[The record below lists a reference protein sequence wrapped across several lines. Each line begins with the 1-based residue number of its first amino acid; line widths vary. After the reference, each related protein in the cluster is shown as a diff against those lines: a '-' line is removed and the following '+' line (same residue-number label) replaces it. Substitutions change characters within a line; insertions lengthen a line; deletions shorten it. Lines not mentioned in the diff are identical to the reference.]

1 MDIKGIDLKNLDVV
15 EIEQLRSLWKA
26 KGIEKQ
32 KDSISSIQKITREHW
47 LPVSYGQQRLWFLT
61 QLDGDASL
69 AYHIP
74 FALHLHGP
82 LSTSVLRRSL
92 NAVWARHEALRTIL
106 SSSEG
111 QPYAELLPSEMG
123 MPLIEHDLR
132 HVANAGQHLDHVC
145 KEAAHKCFDLSRG
158 PLIRG
163 HLIHLSDCE
172 YIFILIQHHI
182 ISDGWSIGVIIRDLD
197 ILYRAFRQGE
207 ADPLPTLEIQYPD
220 YAAWQRQ
227 WFTSDRFSIQADYW
241 RRILTDAPILSTL
254 PTDRPR
260 PPQQSFDGAR
270 VSVQLDASLT
280 QGLKHLSQKHGTTLF
295 MTLMAAWAAV
305 LMRLSGQHDLVI
317 GTPTANRNRTEV
329 EPLAG
334 FFVNVLA
341 LRIDLS
347 GDPTLAELLV
357 RVRQAILAAQDHQ
370 DLPFEKVV
378 EIAQPPRSLSYT
390 PLFQVM
396 FAWQNNEHG
405 TFDLADLRAEPFDI
419 AFDHVKFDLELH
431 LHENDG
437 IVAGVLNYATALFD
451 AATIERHKGYL
462 LAMLRAMVA
471 DAAQSVSRI
480 DLIAP
485 AERTLLLETWN
496 QTEAPYPHDL
506 CIH

>member
-1 MDIKGIDLKNLDVV
+1 
-15 EIEQLRSLWKA
+15 
-26 KGIEKQ
+26 
-32 KDSISSIQKITREHW
+32 
-47 LPVSYGQQRLWFLT
+47 
-61 QLDGDASL
+61 
-69 AYHIP
+69 
-74 FALHLHGP
+74 
-82 LSTSVLRRSL
+82 
-92 NAVWARHEALRTIL
+92 
-106 SSSEG
+106 
-111 QPYAELLPSEMG
+111 
-123 MPLIEHDLR
+123 
-132 HVANAGQHLDHVC
+132 
-145 KEAAHKCFDLSRG
+145 
-158 PLIRG
+158 
-163 HLIHLSDCE
+163 
-172 YIFILIQHHI
+172 
-182 ISDGWSIGVIIRDLD
+182 
-197 ILYRAFRQGE
+197 
-207 ADPLPTLEIQYPD
+207 
-220 YAAWQRQ
+220 
-227 WFTSDRFSIQADYW
+227 
-241 RRILTDAPILSTL
+241 
-254 PTDRPR
+254 
-260 PPQQSFDGAR
+260 
-270 VSVQLDASLT
+270 
-280 QGLKHLSQKHGTTLF
+280 